1 MAEKNRYF
9 LKIPV
14 DYMQGDLTLD
24 RLRHRDNGYELVHI
38 YFTLLAIA
46 APDGGFIYYE
56 NPADYVE
63 YISLRHDLNAER
75 VIQALHECQDL
86 NLIELSENHIYFN
99 DAPKLISKECGSA
112 ERQRRYK
119 AAHPEKYPKKIKEP
133 EQDFNA
139 ERHLVTKDSCRN
151 RYQMTQERYIITSSR
166 YIITPSKDKRYK
178 ITQERDKVTPKNTSL
193 LDTYIINNK
202 LINYLRESKE
212 SKKSEEPLKERAPER
227 ALKAQRIVDLYNEK
241 CPSLPKCIKLTE
253 PIIDSISILLR
264 RYTIKDFIHVFEY
277 AEDNDF
283 LKGKKNG
290 ANYKSWKGASLKFLI
305 NEKKFKNVLNGVYDD
320 YGGGSRIPDKIM
332 NFCNFEQ
339 RNINFNELE
348 GMLLSN

>member
-14 DYMQGDLTLD
+14 DYIQEDLSLD

-38 YFTLLAIA
+38 YFTLLSIA

-56 NPADYVE
+56 DPAEYVE
-63 YISLRHDLNAER
+63 YISSKHDLNAER

-86 NLIELSENHIYFN
+86 NLIELTEEHIYFN
-99 DAPKLISKECGSA
+99 DAPKLIKKECGSA

-119 AAHPEKYPKKIKEP
+119 AAHPEKFPKKIKDLD
-133 EQDFNA
+133 QDINA
-139 ERHLVTKDSCRN
+139 KRHLVTTDSCKN
-151 RYQMTQERYIITSSR
+151 RYQMTQKRYLLTSSR
-166 YIITPSKDKRYK
+166 YIITPSMDKRYK
-178 ITQERDKVTPKNTSL
+178 ITQDRYKVTPENTSL

-212 SKKSEEPLKERAPER
+212 SKKSEKPLKERAPER
-227 ALKAQRIVDLYNEK
+227 TLTAQRIVDLYNEK
-241 CPSLPKCIKLTE
+241 CPSLPRCIKLTE
-253 PIIDSISILLR
+253 PIIDSISSLLR
-264 RYTIKDFIHVFEY
+264 RYTIKDFIKVFEY

-290 ANYKSWKGASLKFLI
+290 ENHKSWKGASLRFLI
-305 NEKKFKNVLNGVYDD
+305 QEQKFKNVLNGVYDD
-320 YGGGSRIPDKIM
+320 YGGGSRLPDKILS
-332 NFCNFEQ
+332 FCNFEQ
-339 RNINFNELE
+339 RDLNLDEME